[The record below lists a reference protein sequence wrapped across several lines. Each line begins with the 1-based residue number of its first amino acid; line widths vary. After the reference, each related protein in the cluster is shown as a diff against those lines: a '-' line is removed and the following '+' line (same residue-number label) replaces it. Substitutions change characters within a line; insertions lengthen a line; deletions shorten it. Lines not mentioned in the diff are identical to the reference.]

1 MADPT
6 FDDMLFRR
14 SKAYGRNH
22 LLTRDAAYGTAV
34 SGAIWCPLQYIASYQ
49 GAYNPTKS
57 YVHTDSSA
65 ETVSQDIWG
74 YHSVAS
80 VQASKEKYDNNKK
93 TGGGPAISL
102 SPTEELIIN
111 HLLMNNKS
119 QMTGLEGGVDSL
131 IPSSTNQVSQLL
143 PQSKHV
149 TAANK
154 ETTCI
159 TFQEVFEGDNVI
171 DSNNTTAV
179 TAPIIDCTGDACT
192 ETSEN
197 ETGRKHFL
205 YFSNTK
211 KNKTGKRKQDDK
223 EDDLYALEKKRICK
237 EIDLLEQR
245 KAQEHELFLL
255 QKRIFLKQLDEYTE

>member
-1 MADPT
+1 MDVKSQYT
-6 FDDMLFRR
+6 
-14 SKAYGRNH
+14 
-22 LLTRDAAYGTAV
+22 V
-34 SGAIWCPLQYIASYQ
+34 ISG
-49 GAYNPTKS
+49 
-57 YVHTDSSA
+57 
-65 ETVSQDIWG
+65 
-74 YHSVAS
+74 
-80 VQASKEKYDNNKK
+80 QASCLRTPLEMKKMFGNVKSRAKEKYDNNKK

-102 SPTEELIIN
+102 SPTEELVIN